1 MEVFIVYKRG
11 YREDLYGY
19 PQGLGIETIEGIISV
34 RATEDAAKEEIIS
47 STRKDLNYIRKTVR

>member
-19 PQGLGIETIEGIISV
+19 PQGLGIETIEEIISV
-34 RATEDAAKEEIIS
+34 RATEDSAKEEIRN
-47 STRKDLNYIRKTVR
+47 STRNDLSYVKKTVR